1 MLQTA
6 KLYLFMIVLG
16 KRVLKTAGV
25 ALVVGAGAIVAAPI
39 ALGAV
44 GFTSAG
50 KNTLFGNLIFFT
62 SSLM

>member
-16 KRVLKTAGV
+16 KRALKAAGV
-25 ALVVGAGAIVAAPI
+25 ALVVGAGAVAAASI
-39 ALGAV
+39 VLGAV
-44 GFTSAG
+44 GFTSSG

>member
-16 KRVLKTAGV
+16 KRVLKAAGV
-25 ALVVGAGAIVAAPI
+25 ALVAGAGAVAAAPI
-39 ALGAV
+39 ALGVV
-44 GFTSAG
+44 GFTGSG
-50 KNTLFGNLIFFT
+50 KNTLFENLIFFA